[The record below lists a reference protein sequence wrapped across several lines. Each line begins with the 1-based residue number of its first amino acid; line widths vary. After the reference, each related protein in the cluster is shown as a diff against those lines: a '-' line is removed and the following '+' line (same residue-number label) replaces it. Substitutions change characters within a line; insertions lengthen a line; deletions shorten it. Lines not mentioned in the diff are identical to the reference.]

1 MNINEVQIIEQKR
14 PSKELCNFVQQ
25 RIQKMRIRMQQHGID
40 VIILLRPENIFYF
53 SNFNP
58 ILISHV
64 PYFILTKDDA
74 FLLVHCIRHD
84 HATNE
89 GAIERVECYGK
100 WGATQAVAI
109 EDTDAMRIL
118 LGGNELTVG
127 IEGDYISMN
136 TLNKLSRNINVKR
149 YVDVVPDINDLRL
162 IKDAYEIKMCRISGE
177 LVDLG
182 VSVAQEALKNGASE
196 AQAAT
201 EGQYAMRNLWQ
212 KNISSMKFPVF
223 QTPKLLLSIH
233 WQYGACLTSA

>member
-162 IKDAYEIKMCRISGE
+162 IKDAYEIRHILIS
-177 LVDLG
+177 
-182 VSVAQEALKNGASE
+182 
-196 AQAAT
+196 
-201 EGQYAMRNLWQ
+201 
-212 KNISSMKFPVF
+212 
-223 QTPKLLLSIH
+223 
-233 WQYGACLTSA
+233 